1 MIELA
6 ELNKRE
12 INNDSVIRYKDYIGR
27 VTVTRNSYF
36 YLSNANGGPNDYI
49 FHLLGIDR
57 PYEFCLKKGLH
68 PRQGN
73 FPELLAKEFLDL
85 LEILKELAKID
96 NGNYYSLFI
105 NLINLSQ
112 KEVVEVQTYLEKFK
126 GRINYE
132 FGDCREDNTG
142 H

>member
-12 INNDSVIRYKDYIGR
+12 INNDSEIRYMDYVGK
-27 VTVTRNSYF
+27 VTVSRNSYY
-36 YLSNANGGPNDYI
+36 YLSNKNGGPNDYI
-49 FHLLGIDR
+49 FALLGINN
-57 PYEFCLKKGLH
+57 PYEFCMKKGFH

-73 FPELLAKEFLDL
+73 FPELQAKEFLDL
-85 LEILKELAKID
+85 LEVLRDLAKV
-96 NGNYYSLFI
+96 NTGNYYTLFI
-105 NLINLSQ
+105 NLTNLSQ

-132 FGDCREDNTG
+132 FGDSREDNAG

>member
-1 MIELA
+1 MIELT

-12 INNDSVIRYKDYIGR
+12 INNDSVIKYRDYLGR
-27 VTVTRNSYF
+27 VTVSRNSYF
-36 YLSNANGGPNDYI
+36 YLSNANGGRNDYI
-49 FHLLGIDR
+49 FHLLGIDS

-68 PRQGN
+68 PREGN
-73 FPELLAKEFLDL
+73 FPELLAKEFLEL
-85 LEILKELAKID
+85 LEILKELAQAD
-96 NGNYYSLFI
+96 SGNYYSLFI
-105 NLINLSQ
+105 NLTNLSQ

>member
-12 INNDSVIRYKDYIGR
+12 INNDSEIRYMDYVGK
-27 VTVTRNSYF
+27 VTISRNNYF
-36 YLSNANGGPNDYI
+36 YLSNKNGGPNDYI
-49 FHLLGIDR
+49 FALLGINN
-57 PYEFCLKKGLH
+57 PYEFCMKKGFH

-73 FPELLAKEFLDL
+73 FPELQAKEFLDL
-85 LEILKELAKID
+85 LEVLRDLAKV
-96 NGNYYSLFI
+96 NAGNYYTLFI
-105 NLINLSQ
+105 NLTNLSQ

-132 FGDCREDNTG
+132 FGDSREDNAG